1 MSNKGKG
8 IRLIGGC
15 YQARTGPII
24 SLKDKE
30 LNPSG
35 GYGNILHLYLETPL
49 VLCCLFFGIKMRLGD
64 GRLLPRLLGNLKTGI
79 FSAPHSPLLLLI
91 YPQPLCGLEYCKRC
105 GSCYNWTVLNFSS
118 TSPPTLTIKKKR
130 HNPLFHK
137 HYWNLGHSGFL
148 PPDITTST
156 SLHYTQTQI
165 QFPAFIPKEKSSCLF
180 VTSIKISWF

>member
-49 VLCCLFFGIKMRLGD
+49 VPRRLFFVIKMRFGD
-64 GRLLPRLLGNLKTGI
+64 GRLLPRLLGNLKTRI
-79 FSAPHSPLLLLI
+79 FSAPHSPLFLLI
-91 YPQPLCGLEYCKRC
+91 YPQTLCGPEYCQGC

-118 TSPPTLTIKKKR
+118 IATYTNNNKK
-130 HNPLFHK
+130 
-137 HYWNLGHSGFL
+137 
-148 PPDITTST
+148 T
-156 SLHYTQTQI
+156 
-165 QFPAFIPKEKSSCLF
+165 
-180 VTSIKISWF
+180 

>member
-1 MSNKGKG
+1 M
-8 IRLIGGC
+8 
-15 YQARTGPII
+15 GPII

-30 LNPSG
+30 LNLSG

-49 VLCCLFFGIKMRLGD
+49 VPRHLFFRIKMRLGD
-64 GRLLPRLLGNLKTGI
+64 WRLLPRLLGNLKPGI
-79 FSAPHSPLLLLI
+79 FSTPHSLLLLLI
-91 YPQPLCGLEYCKRC
+91 YPQPLCGPEYCKRC

-118 TSPPTLTIKKKR
+118 IATYANNKKKR

-137 HYWNLGHSGFL
+137 HYRNLGHSGFP